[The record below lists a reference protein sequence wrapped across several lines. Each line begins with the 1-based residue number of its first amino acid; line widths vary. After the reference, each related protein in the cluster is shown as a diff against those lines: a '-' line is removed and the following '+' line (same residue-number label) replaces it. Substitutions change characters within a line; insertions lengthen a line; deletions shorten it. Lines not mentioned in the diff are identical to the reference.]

1 MKALIYT
8 KANPRRSS
16 SSPKDGRAILTTGSS
31 ESSHGIPVLRLKGTL
46 TGPGYADHVDL
57 GPSDIF
63 FVFAMTAAEFVV
75 ACARGK
81 LPPGIGGRIRKMS
94 KETREAARRFLAQW
108 PEGPQLEEQPETPA

>member
-1 MKALIYT
+1 VKALIYT
-8 KANPRRSS
+8 KVNPRRSG

-31 ESSHGIPVLRLKGTL
+31 QSSHGIPVLRLKGTL

-57 GPSDIF
+57 GPSDMF

-81 LPPGIGGRIRKMS
+81 LPPGTGGRIHKMS
-94 KETREAARRFLAQW
+94 KETRETARRFLAQW
-108 PEGPQLEEQPETPA
+108 PEGPQLEE